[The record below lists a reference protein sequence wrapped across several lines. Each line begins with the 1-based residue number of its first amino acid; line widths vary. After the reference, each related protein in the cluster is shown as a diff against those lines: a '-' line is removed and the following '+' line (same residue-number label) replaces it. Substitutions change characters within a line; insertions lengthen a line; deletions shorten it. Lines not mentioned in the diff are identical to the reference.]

1 MVLPMETMK
10 EGQRSDAGN
19 DFKSRAEEQ
28 IARLLDKRG
37 IAYRHEY
44 PRAVIDRAKTR
55 IWYPDFYLPE
65 YGMIIEYFGI
75 NGDSNYNER
84 SRHKKQVYKKAGIE
98 GLFLKSDSMKGDW
111 PSRVIGQIE
120 DILKNRLDK
129 FYNRAGSKYK

>member
-1 MVLPMETMK
+1 
-10 EGQRSDAGN
+10 
-19 DFKSRAEEQ
+19 
-28 IARLLDKRG
+28 
-37 IAYRHEY
+37 
-44 PRAVIDRAKTR
+44 
-55 IWYPDFYLPE
+55 
-65 YGMIIEYFGI
+65 MIIEYFGI

-84 SRHKKQVYKKAGIE
+84 SRHKKPVYKKAGIE

>member
-1 MVLPMETMK
+1 
-10 EGQRSDAGN
+10 
-19 DFKSRAEEQ
+19 
-28 IARLLDKRG
+28 
-37 IAYRHEY
+37 
-44 PRAVIDRAKTR
+44 
-55 IWYPDFYLPE
+55 
-65 YGMIIEYFGI
+65 MIIEYFGI

>member
-44 PRAVIDRAKTR
+44 P
-55 IWYPDFYLPE
+55 PDCP
-65 YGMIIEYFGI
+65 IH
-75 NGDSNYNER
+75 S
-84 SRHKKQVYKKAGIE
+84 
-98 GLFLKSDSMKGDW
+98 
-111 PSRVIGQIE
+111 
-120 DILKNRLDK
+120 
-129 FYNRAGSKYK
+129 